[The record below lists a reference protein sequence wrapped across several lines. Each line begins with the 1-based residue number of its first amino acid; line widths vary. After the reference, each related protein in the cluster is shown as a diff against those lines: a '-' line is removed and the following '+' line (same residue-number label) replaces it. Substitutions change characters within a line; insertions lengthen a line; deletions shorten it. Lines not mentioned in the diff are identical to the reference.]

1 MGSSPAKANNKNDLD
16 FEDEDD
22 FFGGGFGA
30 KKTEKN

>member
-1 MGSSPAKANNKNDLD
+1 MGSSPSKPKNELD

>member
-1 MGSSPAKANNKNDLD
+1 MGSSPAKANKNDLD